1 MTIPNFKVTYQNPF
15 NELSELRLKLNASD
29 DNQFEVTC
37 RIRFSVMHH
46 EHNGREYTVGLKRAF
61 LRLNLEGCE
70 TTLDPVFGE
79 NELAAATD
87 EATLEFTSR
96 AGGDFNAK
104 AGTESKPNAGVG
116 FSAAVEG
123 TGARRSSLRNTR
135 LPMTAKPNDTW
146 EVAAQSVGGT
156 AQANLDGT
164 AIAGQRLCT
173 IQRREGGNRLAVTG
187 EIQASKGAVN
197 VLAKGGNKW
206 GKDFA
211 VWGNKD
217 AVIGQVLRKALER
230 ETVRTSSGVFV
241 ASRCEVAEE

>member
-1 MTIPNFKVTYQNPF
+1 MTTPNFKGTYQNPF
-15 NELSELRLKLNASD
+15 NELSELRLKLNPSD
-29 DNQFEVTC
+29 DDQFEVSC

-79 NELAAATD
+79 KELAAATD
-87 EATLEFTSR
+87 EATLKITSH
-96 AGGDFNAK
+96 AGGGVKAN
-104 AGTESKPNAGVG
+104 AGTESPPSADVRVSAG
-116 FSAAVEG
+116 VEG
-123 TGARRSSLRNTR
+123 TEARRSSLSNTR

-146 EVAAQSVGGT
+146 EVATQSVRGT
-156 AQANLDGT
+156 AETNLDGT

-187 EIQASKGAVN
+187 EIHASKGAIN
-197 VLAKGGNKW
+197 VSARDGNKW

-211 VWGNKD
+211 VWSNKD
-217 AVIGQVLRKALER
+217 AVIGQVLKKALER
-230 ETVRTSSGVFV
+230 ETVRASSNVFV